1 MLRDADGPVT
11 SRDIAGKLMRERG
24 LNPDDR
30 ALSVIMV
37 KRVCA
42 CLRVQRKKGLIRT
55 VATLGGLQG
64 WEAVR

>member
-1 MLRDADGPVT
+1 
-11 SRDIAGKLMRERG
+11 MRERG